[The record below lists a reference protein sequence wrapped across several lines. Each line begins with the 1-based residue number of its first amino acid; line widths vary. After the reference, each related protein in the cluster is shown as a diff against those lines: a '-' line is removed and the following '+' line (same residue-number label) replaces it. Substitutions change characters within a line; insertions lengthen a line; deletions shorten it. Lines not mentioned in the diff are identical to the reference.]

1 MTDGRKE
8 GRTRGCVLDEQFCL
22 FGWDVYKVEGKKILG
37 RKVEVLSIELFV
49 QFLKEGRNQGFNP
62 SVRDVYQEVFSS
74 LYSEPILKF
83 E

>member
-1 MTDGRKE
+1 MNSFVFLGGTFTKLKGR
-8 GRTRGCVLDEQFCL
+8 RSWDEKSK
-22 FGWDVYKVEGKKILG
+22 YS
-37 RKVEVLSIELFV
+37 SIELFV